1 MRLELA
7 FLAPVPIGHE
17 VVVRFIE
24 RSTLFGGWEETDPMV
39 LDRTTGIVWTG
50 QFAARN
56 ITADNFGTPYV
67 GEQAR
72 PRSAAPLV
80 GRVTSCQVISKGI
93 GEHNLLQTVLGV
105 EPLGGGAY
113 R

>member
-1 MRLELA
+1 M
-7 FLAPVPIGHE
+7 I
-17 VVVRFIE
+17 
-24 RSTLFGGWEETDPMV
+24 

-50 QFAARN
+50 QWAARN

-72 PRSAAPLV
+72 PKSAPPLV
-80 GRVTSCQVISKGI
+80 GRVASCQVISKGT
-93 GEHNLLQTVLGV
+93 GEHNLLQTVLV
-105 EPLGGGAY
+105 IEPLGGGPY